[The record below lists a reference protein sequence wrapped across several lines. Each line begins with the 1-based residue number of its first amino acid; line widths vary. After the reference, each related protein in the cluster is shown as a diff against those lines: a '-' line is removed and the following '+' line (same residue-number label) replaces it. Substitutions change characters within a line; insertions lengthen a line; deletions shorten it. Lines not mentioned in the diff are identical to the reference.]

1 MAIKIIKIK
10 TIHRVERTEEKF
22 CEMKDRS
29 TEIIQSEQQ
38 KKKKRR
44 LKKKS

>member
-1 MAIKIIKIK
+1 
-10 TIHRVERTEEKF
+10 
-22 CEMKDRS
+22 MKDRS

-44 LKKKS
+44 LKKKSWAWRQWLTPVVLATTKR